1 MAELFRVFSAP
12 NARGGTFTYERLTL
26 SNVPNMMLDVEDE
39 QVFKAF
45 VIKKLE
51 AISDADSE
59 VLADYVVA
67 LVKTDD
73 ADAVSGALKDFIP
86 DSAQTFVDE
95 IFSAIATRSYDL
107 SAPSSRI
114 PVSGLDTTGRAY
126 NPSNK
131 VPAGSRKRSYHDW
144 DAQGGQNGHIPVLE
158 TITRSSKR
166 TQRGS
171 KPSNLS
177 RSKISP
183 PSYAS
188 SSNQTRPSMQLPSL
202 PTPPPGMPPF
212 DLSNPMASFLAMQ
225 QTMGMFLG
233 MPDGGFFERAGGIS
247 ATSEDGRC
255 HDYHTKGFCTR
266 GTSCPYEHGGN
277 AVFIAD
283 PNDGYDPEAPFVQE
297 SIPQTNDHQ
306 RAGAFPAVHQ
316 HSNSNERQAEGH
328 RASFSM
334 AGPNRTDR
342 SNTSIVVEQIPKD
355 YLNEPSI
362 QDFFSQFG
370 KIDHI
375 DLHYH
380 QALAIVKYNDHKSAR
395 AAYQSPKCIFE
406 NRFVKVFWHELV
418 SPATNGHAHPPEKD
432 ITPMNSEPPAI
443 DLAEVA
449 KRQEEAQ
456 KRHEATKQKRDE
468 ILEQRRALDEKLGEI
483 NLERQLTIEMLAK
496 KSGSSVSGDD
506 DDEQTTMLKAKL
518 AELQSEAKTLGI
530 DMDREAMKND
540 SHAPF
545 AAHIRGAA
553 IGQSRGRGY
562 SASYRGRCG
571 GRSVMSLDN
580 RTKTV
585 ATTFAEGRYQDHEET
600 LRQYLMFNGLDSASL
615 SQHPSHDDTALI
627 RFQQRYEGENFLLAA
642 SHAGPLAHSDLPK
655 VIGKVKLKWHKPEET
670 SLSHVDNL
678 SEGPDSDAARGGAQ
692 DGLQLDSKQ
701 DVPHREDRDMDTYDE
716 VDEVY

>member
-1 MAELFRVFSAP
+1 M
-12 NARGGTFTYERLTL
+12 T
-26 SNVPNMMLDVEDE
+26 LDVEDE

-67 LVKTDD
+67 LVKTDE

-86 DSAQTFVDE
+86 DSAQTFVNE

-107 SAPSSRI
+107 SAPLSKTT
-114 PVSGLDTTGRAY
+114 VSGLDATGRAY
-126 NPSNK
+126 NKSNK

-144 DAQGGQNGHIPVLE
+144 DAEGGQNGHIPVLE
-158 TITRSSKR
+158 TITRSPKR

-171 KPSNLS
+171 KPSSLS
-177 RSKISP
+177 RLKISP
-183 PSYAS
+183 PSYAPS
-188 SSNQTRPSMQLPSL
+188 FNQTRPSMHLPPL

-247 ATSEDGRC
+247 ATPEDRQC

-283 PNDGYDPEAPFVQE
+283 RNDGYEPEAPFVQE
-297 SIPQTNDHQ
+297 SIPQTSDHQ
-306 RAGAFPAVHQ
+306 RAGGFPAVHQ
-316 HSNSNERQAEGH
+316 HSNSNERRAKGH
-328 RASFSM
+328 RPSFSM
-334 AGPNRTDR
+334 AGPDRTDR

-380 QALAIVKYNDHKSAR
+380 HALAIVKYNNHKSAR

-406 NRFVKVFWHELV
+406 NRFVKVFWHKLV
-418 SPATNGHAHPPEKD
+418 SPATNGHAHPPEED
-432 ITPMNSEPPAI
+432 ITPMTSEQPAL

-456 KRHEATKQKRDE
+456 KRHEATKQKRNE
-468 ILEQRRALDEKLGEI
+468 ILEQRRALDQRLGEI
-483 NLERQLTIEMLAK
+483 NLERQRAIEMLAK
-496 KSGSSVSGDD
+496 QSGSSVAGD

-530 DMDREAMKND
+530 DMDREVMNND
-540 SHAPF
+540 SHAPL
-545 AAHIRGAA
+545 ATRIRGAA

-562 SASYRGRCG
+562 SASYRGRGG

-580 RTKTV
+580 RSKTV
-585 ATTFAEGRYQDHEET
+585 AITFAEGRRQDHEET
-600 LRQYLMFNGLDSASL
+600 LRHYLMFNGLDSASL
-615 SQHPSHDDTALI
+615 TQHLSRDDTALI
-627 RFQQRYEGENFLLAA
+627 QFQQRYEGENFLSAA
-642 SHAGPLAHSDLPK
+642 SYAGPLAHSDLPK
-655 VIGKVKLKWHKPEET
+655 VIGKVKLKWHKLEET

-678 SEGPDSDAARGGAQ
+678 SEIPDSDAAGCGAQ